1 MQDLESVKIKIAEMA
16 RQALEM
22 WKLTHEAFMEH
33 DLDILADV
41 LAKENI
47 LNQLEKELTAQLIE
61 LGRCSA
67 QKNEREKVTRYADIV
82 ADIELVGDYCKDIL
96 ERVEIKIQEKLLFS
110 DDAVSEYNELYKK
123 TEEALAE
130 IAAALDADKPG
141 LVKEVIKEEEHIDK
155 LVDKYRQH
163 HNQRLI
169 EGICSPLGCNMFLNM
184 LDFTAAVYYHAKKI
198 ARNLLKVK

>member
-1 MQDLESVKIKIAEMA
+1 
-16 RQALEM
+16 
-22 WKLTHEAFMEH
+22 MEH

>member
-67 QKNEREKVTRYADIV
+67 QKSEREKVTRYADIV

-155 LVDKYRQH
+155 LVDKYRQY

>member
-1 MQDLESVKIKIAEMA
+1 MQDFESVKIRIAEMA

-22 WKLTHEAFMEH
+22 WKLTHDAFMEH

-41 LAKENI
+41 LARENT
-47 LNQLEKELTAQLIE
+47 LNQFEKELTAQLVE

-67 QKNEREKVTRYADIV
+67 QKSERDKMTRYADIV

-110 DDAVSEYNELYKK
+110 DDAVSEYNGLYKK
-123 TEEALAE
+123 TEEALVE
-130 IAAALDADKPG
+130 IVKALEADNPG
-141 LVKEVIKEEEHIDK
+141 LIKEVLKDEEHIDK
-155 LVDKYRQH
+155 LVDKYRKH

-169 EGICSPLGCNMFLNM
+169 DGVCSPFACNMFLNM